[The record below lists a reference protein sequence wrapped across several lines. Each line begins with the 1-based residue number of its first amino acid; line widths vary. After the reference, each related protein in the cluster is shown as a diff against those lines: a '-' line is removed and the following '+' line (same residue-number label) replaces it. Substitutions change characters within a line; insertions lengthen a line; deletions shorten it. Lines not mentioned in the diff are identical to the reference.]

1 MGHLVGVTQLLHSSS
16 AVAAADD
23 GDGGSLAQSLGHSL
37 GALGEGGE
45 LKHAHGAIPDDGTRV
60 GHGVAVQLHGLGT
73 NVQALPAIGDLTG
86 LDHLTVGV
94 GRESVG
100 ADGIHGQQQL
110 YALGL
115 GLLDHILG
123 VVHPVGF
130 QQAVAHLAA
139 HGGREGVGHAA
150 ADDDGVGDLQQ
161 VVDDADLAGH
171 LAAAQDGHQ
180 GALGAGNGAA
190 QELQL
195 LLDQEARHGGQI
207 GGHAGGGGVGTVDR
221 AEGVGHVQIRHGSH
235 GLRQLGVVLGL
246 TLFKAGVLQQ
256 QDLAG
261 LQRGSLG
268 LRILTDNILG
278 KDDLLAQQLAQALG
292 DGSQSQLLQGFLP
305 VLFFDG
311 RCVLTLFHL
320 LFHIG
325 LKGGH
330 GLAQVRAGD
339 DGGAVLQQIPDGGQG
354 GDNALV
360 AGDLAGLLVLGNVEI
375 AAQQDLLAG
384 YLHVTDGLLVVIHV
398 DFLHRYKIS

>member
-150 ADDDGVGDLQQ
+150 TDDDGIGDLQQ
-161 VVDDADLAGH
+161 IIDHADLGRH

-180 GALGAGNGAA
+180 GPLGVGNGAA

-195 LLDQEARHGGQI
+195 LLDQEAGNSGQVSS
-207 GGHAGGGGVGTVDR
+207 HAGGGGVGTVHG
-221 AEGVGHVQIRHGSH
+221 AEGVGHIQFRHVGH
-235 GLRQLGVVLGL
+235 GLGQSGVILGL
-246 TLFKAGVLQQ
+246 ALFKAGVLQQ

-268 LRILTDNILG
+268 LGILAHHVVG
-278 KDDLLAQQLAQALG
+278 KDDLLTQQLAQPLG
-292 DGSQSQLLQGFLP
+292 HGSQGQLLQGLLP
-305 VLFFDG
+305 VLFLDG
-311 RCVLTLFHL
+311 SRILALLHL
-320 LFHIG
+320 LLHIG

-330 GLAQVRAGD
+330 GLAQMRAGD
-339 DGGAVLQQIPDGGQG
+339 DGSAVIQQIADGGQG
-354 GDNALV
+354 GDDTLV
-360 AGDLAGLLVLGNVEI
+360 TGDLAGLLVLGDVEI

-384 YLHVTDGLLVVIHV
+384 HVHVTDSFLVVIHV
-398 DFLHRYKIS
+398 DFLHK